1 MSNNYDVKPITSN
14 CTNTSN
20 VIIKPVEG
28 SSTSNTLGN
37 VSHQKAQMNEDTRFD
52 TINDSMTQSGG
63 KKNKKYSINFI
74 NKNYI
79 VYEKDE
85 LNAVKNIINNKKF
98 KKTHI
103 LSINK
108 SLYIIKNTKNNNIKK
123 IY

>member
-1 MSNNYDVKPITSN
+1 MQGILEPA
-14 CTNTSN
+14 
-20 VIIKPVEG
+20 
-28 SSTSNTLGN
+28 
-37 VSHQKAQMNEDTRFD
+37 KA
-52 TINDSMTQSGG
+52 
-63 KKNKKYSINFI
+63 KNKKYSINFI

-85 LNAVKNIINNKKF
+85 LDAVKNIINNKKF